1 MKKIITAFAA
11 MLFIKIIAAQ
21 NPNMDYRFAIKVYN
35 LARYEETDKF
45 RPTNPVEYNYYHDRT
60 KSLKLFHPTVAVQW
74 KTKRNNFHEIELTDF
89 EWENSAFTTH
99 ANNDSIKTSVL
110 VYEENIS
117 RTIFAAR
124 YEFQLMFNK
133 KKERKLVPSLGFAA
147 SPYYKRLSS
156 LPGISSSFPKSEQTI
171 GLKMFI
177 TPRITYFIKQKL
189 FLDFNIP
196 ICISQ
201 TESVKEKNGDPS
213 LPSAQREIFSLD
225 ANTIPQMFSARVG
238 IGIKF

>member
-1 MKKIITAFAA
+1 MKKIVI
-11 MLFIKIIAAQ
+11 LYIATVLLKSVSAQ
-21 NPNMDYRFAIKVYN
+21 NPNTDYRFAIKVYN
-35 LARYEETDKF
+35 LARYEEVDKF
-45 RPTNPVEYNYYHDRT
+45 RRTNPVEYNYYHDHT

-89 EWENSAFTTH
+89 EWENTALTTH

-110 VYEENIS
+110 VYDENIS

-156 LPGISSSFPKSEQTI
+156 RPGISSSFPKSEQTI
-171 GLKMFI
+171 GLKMFV

-196 ICISQ
+196 ICISE
-201 TESVKEKNGDPS
+201 TEFAKEKNGDPS

-225 ANTIPQMFSARVG
+225 AKTIPQMFSARVG